1 MNNHLKKVHYLLK
14 KYLGD
19 KYISRE
25 GVNKPIFIMRF
36 TILFF
41 FMSVWGAMATSYSQ
55 TTKLTLDV
63 KNGTVSQVI
72 KEIEK
77 QSEFTFVYN
86 VNDLNLNKKVTI
98 KFENQSISEVLSA
111 LFDNDA
117 LGYRITDRHIALYVK
132 DMIQQQVGKKISGTV
147 LDIRGEPVIGANV
160 FVVGT
165 SNGTVTDMN
174 GYFEIEA
181 VPGVML
187 KISYI
192 GYLDKDVKVSL
203 DKTVFDVVLLE
214 DNKALDEIVV
224 VGYGS
229 QKKSNITGAV
239 VSVKPGE
246 FKNKGMG
253 VTDILSGRVS
263 GVDVTKGRIIIRGQ
277 ASINDMNP
285 LWIVDG
291 MPGGAPDIE
300 DIETIQILKDASSTA
315 IYGAQA
321 GAGVILVTTKKG
333 TKGKLNVN
341 ARAEFGFTMPMG
353 LPDMLNTND
362 FIAARRKFGF
372 SEPADGSWDRPE
384 SLPDTDW
391 NDMLFDTAFGHNYY
405 LQLTGG
411 GDKTTY
417 NMSGNYSHGQDIVVP
432 DKNKNE
438 GASFRIATE
447 TKFSERFK
455 FSQITSVSMNSAFE
469 PGKKILQSRQIPTMP
484 VYDPNNKKGGGWGSQ
499 PDGYQGGNPYADEMS
514 IHNDKKGYGGSVQLN
529 FDWNIIDGLDFQA
542 YFTGNFGSLAKNTT
556 YDYWNIG
563 PLTQESKLQKDFASE
578 QSLRMFYTLTYSK
591 TFWKKHNFKILA
603 GYEAYK
609 WLKNASGGFKMGFSV
624 TNPKDISLGT
634 GNMNIT
640 GKEEQSRSIS
650 QFARFNYAY
659 DDKYMLEATVRR
671 DGYDTFG
678 PDNRYAVF
686 PSFSAGWNLH
696 REAFIIDNIPAISLL
711 KLRGGWGKIGSN
723 NIAKFMYESSF
734 VNDNLYYSWDDQTVV
749 RGFWYK
755 YMANRGIQCEIVTQ
769 GDAGLDVGLFNNRL
783 NVSLEYYNKKTT
795 NMLYRIP
802 VAYSVGVPD
811 LNFSANLGEISN
823 KGWDL
828 MLQWRDNIR
837 DFDYDVSFTISQNKN
852 KVERLS
858 DELNPQLWFN
868 TGYADANYLTENGS
882 PMGQMYGF
890 VVEKIF
896 QDKSEIDALN
906 AKAEGG
912 YYQTAGTAPG
922 DFKYQDLNS
931 DGRITNEDR
940 QIIGNPWPEFIYGL
954 NTNFSWKGFNLSM
967 AWSGTSEY
975 SINNQGKTRYNTFN
989 GDENSTYDI
998 FDAWT
1003 PEHRNSDN
1011 PRVTL
1016 DDPNGNFRK
1025 FSTYFVDNVR
1035 YFKLKKLH
1043 FGYSL
1048 PKSLLAK
1055 VGFSG
1060 AEIFVNGSNLLT
1072 ITNFKG
1078 DDPEMGGYQLTRN
1091 NYTPLRE
1098 PVTRNVTFGISLN
1111 L

>member
-1 MNNHLKKVHYLLK
+1 
-14 KYLGD
+14 
-19 KYISRE
+19 
-25 GVNKPIFIMRF
+25 MRL
-36 TILFF
+36 TVMFF
-41 FMSVWGAMATSYSQ
+41 FMSVWGALATSYSQ
-55 TTKLTLDV
+55 IAKLSLNVENSTI
-63 KNGTVSQVI
+63 SQVI

-86 VNDLNLNKKVTI
+86 VNDINLNKRVSV
-98 KFENQSISEVLSA
+98 KFKDRSINEVLEV
-111 LFDNDA
+111 LFNNNA

-132 DMIQQQVGKKISGTV
+132 DMVQQQASPKISGV
-147 LDIRGEPVIGANV
+147 ISDVNGDPVIGANI

-165 SNGTVTDMN
+165 ANGTVSDMN
-174 GYFEIEA
+174 GRFEISA
-181 VPGVML
+181 PVGATL
-187 KISYI
+187 KITYI
-192 GYLDKDVKVSL
+192 GYLDKEVKVTSG
-203 DKTVFDVVLLE
+203 KTAYDIVIVE
-214 DNKALDEIVV
+214 DNQTLDEVIV

-239 VSVKPGE
+239 VSVKPDE

-253 VTDILSGRVS
+253 VTDIISGRVS
-263 GVDVTKGRIIIRGQ
+263 GVDVTRGRIIIRGQ
-277 ASINDMNP
+277 SSINDMNP

-333 TKGKLNVN
+333 TKGKLRVT
-341 ARAEFGFTMPMG
+341 ARAEFGLTMPMG
-353 LPDMLNTND
+353 IPEMLNTAD
-362 FIAARRKFGF
+362 FIAGRRKYGF
-372 SEPADGSWDRPE
+372 AEPSDGSWNHPE
-384 SLPDTDW
+384 SLPDTNW
-391 NDMLFDTAFGHNYY
+391 NDLLFNNAFGHGYY
-405 LQLTGG
+405 VQLTGG

-417 NMSGNYSHGQDIVVP
+417 NMSGGYSHGEYIMMP
-432 DKNKNE
+432 SKNKNE

-447 TKFSERFK
+447 TKFSDRFK
-455 FSQITSVSMNSAFE
+455 FSQITSVSMNSDFE
-469 PGKKILQSRQIPTMP
+469 PGNKILQPRQVPTMA
-484 VYDPNNKKGGGWGSQ
+484 VYDPNNKEGGGWGAQ
-499 PDGYQGGNPYADEMS
+499 PDGYQGGNPYASEAS
-514 IHNDKKGYGGSVQLN
+514 IQNDKKGYGGSVQLN
-529 FDWNIIDGLDFQA
+529 FDWTIIDGLAFQA
-542 YFTGNFGSLAKNTT
+542 YFTGSYGSQAKNTN
-556 YDYWNIG
+556 YDYWHLG

-578 QSLRMFYTLTYSK
+578 QNLRMFYTLTYDK
-591 TFWKKHNFKILA
+591 TFWKKHNFKVMA

-609 WLKNASGGFKMGFSV
+609 WLRNSSGGFKMSFSV

-634 GNMNIT
+634 GNMDIT

-678 PDNRYAVF
+678 PENRYAVF
-686 PSFSAGWNLH
+686 PSFSVGWNLH
-696 REAFIIDNIPAISLL
+696 RESFIADNLPYVSLL

-734 VNDNLYYSWDDQTVV
+734 VNDNLYYSWDDQSVT

-755 YMANRGIQCEIVTQ
+755 YMANRGIQCEKVAQ
-769 GDAGLDVGLFNNRL
+769 GDVGLDIGLFNNRL
-783 NVSLEYYNKKTT
+783 NASVEYYNKRTT
-795 NMLYRIP
+795 DMLYKIP

-828 MLQWRDNIR
+828 MLQWRDNVR
-837 DFDYDVSFTISQNKN
+837 DFHYDVSLTLSQNKN
-852 KVERLS
+852 KVEKLS
-858 DELNPQLWFN
+858 NELNEQLWFN
-868 TGYADANYLTENGS
+868 TGYADGNYLTENGS
-882 PMGQMYGF
+882 PMGQMYGY

-896 QDKSEIDALN
+896 QDQSEIDALN

-922 DFKYQDLNS
+922 DFMYKDLDG

-940 QIIGNPWPEFIYGL
+940 KIIGNPWPELIYGL
-954 NTNFSWKGFNLSM
+954 NMNFSWKGFNLSM
-967 AWSGTSEY
+967 AWSGTSEF
-975 SINNQGKTRYNTFN
+975 SINNQARTMYNTFN
-989 GDENSTYDI
+989 GDQNTSYDV
-998 FDAWT
+998 FKAWT
-1003 PEHRNSDN
+1003 PDNRDAVN

-1025 FSTYFVDNVR
+1025 FSTYFVDDVR

-1048 PKSLLAK
+1048 PKTLLSK
-1055 VGFSG
+1055 VGLSG
-1060 AEIFVNGSNLLT
+1060 AEVFFNGSNLLT

-1091 NYTPLRE
+1091 NYSPIRE

>member
-1 MNNHLKKVHYLLK
+1 MNNHFKKVLYLLK

-19 KYISRE
+19 TYIPRK
-25 GVNKPIFIMRF
+25 GVNKSIAIMRF

-41 FMSVWGAMATSYSQ
+41 FMSAWGAMATSYSQ

-86 VNDLNLNKKVTI
+86 VNDLNLNKKVSV
-98 KFENQSISEVLSA
+98 KFENQSITEILSV

-132 DMIQQQVGKKISGTV
+132 DMIQQQASKKISGTV
-147 LDIRGEPVIGANV
+147 LDERSEPVIGANV

-174 GYFEIEA
+174 GHFDIAA

-192 GYLDKDVKVSL
+192 GYLDKDVKVSS
-203 DKTVFDVVLLE
+203 DKIVYDVVLQE

-239 VSVKPGE
+239 VSVKPAE

-263 GVDVTKGRIIIRGQ
+263 GVDVTKGRIVIRGQ

-300 DIETIQILKDASSTA
+300 DIETIQVLKDASSTA

-372 SEPADGSWDRPE
+372 SEPADGSWNHPE

-417 NMSGNYSHGQDIVVP
+417 NMSGGYSHGQDIVVP

-447 TKFSERFK
+447 TKFSKRFK

-469 PGKKILQSRQIPTMP
+469 PGKRILQPRQVPTMP
-484 VYDPNNKKGGGWGSQ
+484 VYDPNNKKGGGWGTQ

-514 IHNDKKGYGGSVQLN
+514 IHNDKKGYGGSMQLN

-542 YFTGNFGSLAKNTT
+542 YFTGAFGSLAKNTT
-556 YDYWNIG
+556 YDYWNVG

-578 QSLRMFYTLTYSK
+578 QNLRMFYTLTYNK
-591 TFWKKHNFKILA
+591 TFWEKHNFKILA

-609 WLKNASGGFKMGFSV
+609 WLKNSSGGFKMGFSV

-634 GNMNIT
+634 GNMDIT

-686 PSFSAGWNLH
+686 PSFSVGWNLH
-696 REAFIIDNIPAISLL
+696 REAFIADNIPAISLL
-711 KLRGGWGKIGSN
+711 KLRGGWGQIGSN
-723 NIAKFMYESSF
+723 NISKFMYESSF
-734 VNDNLYYSWDDQTVV
+734 VNDNLYYSWDDQSVV

-755 YMANRGIQCEIVTQ
+755 YMANRGIQCEKVSQ
-769 GDAGLDVGLFNNRL
+769 GDAGLDLGLFDNRL

-811 LNFSANLGEISN
+811 LNFSANLGEITN

-828 MLQWRDNIR
+828 MLQWRDNVQ
-837 DFDYDVSFTISQNKN
+837 DFNYDVSFTMSQNKN
-852 KVERLS
+852 KVEKLS
-858 DELNPQLWFN
+858 NELNPQLWFN

-896 QDKSEIDALN
+896 QDKNEIDGLN

-922 DFKYQDLNS
+922 DFKYQDLDN

-940 QIIGNPWPEFIYGL
+940 KIIGNPWPEFIYGL
-954 NTNFSWKGFNLSM
+954 NMNLSWKGFNLSM

-975 SINNQGKTRYNTFN
+975 AINNQGRTRYNTFN

-1003 PEHRNSDN
+1003 SDHINTDN

-1048 PKSLLAK
+1048 PKTLLAK

-1060 AEIFVNGSNLLT
+1060 AEVFINGSNLLT
-1072 ITNFKG
+1072 ITNFEG

>member
-1 MNNHLKKVHYLLK
+1 MNNHLKKVLYEIKKYSGVTDISRNNLK
-14 KYLGD
+14 KS
-19 KYISRE
+19 I
-25 GVNKPIFIMRF
+25 IIMRF

-41 FMSVWGAMATSYSQ
+41 FMSIWGAMATSYSQ
-55 TTKLTLDV
+55 TARLSLDV
-63 KNGTVSQVI
+63 KNGTISQVI
-72 KEIEK
+72 KEIER

-86 VNDLNLNKKVTI
+86 VNDVNLTKKVSV
-98 KFENQSISEVLSA
+98 KFKDQSINDVLKV
-111 LFDNDA
+111 LFNDNA
-117 LGYRITDRHIALYVK
+117 LGYKITDRHIALYERDAVL
-132 DMIQQQVGKKISGTV
+132 QQTSTKISGFVT
-147 LDIRGEPVIGANV
+147 DIHGNPVIGANI

-165 SNGTVTDMN
+165 SNGTVSDMS
-174 GYFEIEA
+174 GRFEIEA
-181 VPGVML
+181 SVGTTL

-192 GYLDKDVKVSL
+192 GYLDKEVKVVEN
-203 DKTVFDVVLLE
+203 KTTYDIVILE
-214 DNKALDEIVV
+214 DNKTLDEVVV

-229 QKKSNITGAV
+229 QKKSHITGAV
-239 VSVKPGE
+239 VSVKPEE
-246 FKNKGMG
+246 FRNKGMG
-253 VTDILSGRVS
+253 VTDILAGRVS

-300 DIETIQILKDASSTA
+300 DIETIQVLKDASSTA

-333 TKGKLNVN
+333 TKGKLRVH
-341 ARAEFGFTMPMG
+341 ARAEFGLTMPMG
-353 LPDMLNTND
+353 LPDMLNTKD

-372 SEPADGSWDRPE
+372 TEPADGSWDHPE
-384 SLPDTDW
+384 SLPDTNW
-391 NDMLFDTAFGHNYY
+391 NDLLFDTAFGHNYY

-411 GDKTTY
+411 GEKTTY
-417 NMSGNYSHGQDIVVP
+417 NMSGNYSHGQYIVMP

-447 TKFSERFK
+447 TKFSKRFK
-455 FSQITSVSMNSAFE
+455 FSQITSVSMNSDFE
-469 PGKKILQSRQIPTMP
+469 PGKRILQPRQVPTMP
-484 VYDPNNKKGGGWGSQ
+484 VYDSNNKAGGGWGTQ
-499 PDGYQGGNPYADEMS
+499 PDGYQGGNPYADEMTV
-514 IHNDKKGYGGSVQLN
+514 HNDKKGYGGSVQLN

-542 YFTGNFGSLAKNTT
+542 YFTGSFGSQAKNTN

-578 QSLRMFYTLTYSK
+578 QNLRMFYTLTYGK
-591 TFWKKHNFKILA
+591 TFWKKHNFKIMA

-609 WLKNASGGFKMGFSV
+609 WLKNSSGGFKMGFSV

-634 GNMNIT
+634 GNMDIT

-678 PDNRYAVF
+678 PDNRYAIF
-686 PSFSAGWNLH
+686 PSFSIGWNIH
-696 REAFIIDNIPAISLL
+696 REAFIADNIPAISLL
-711 KLRGGWGKIGSN
+711 KIRGGWGKIGSN
-723 NIAKFMYESSF
+723 NISKFMYESAF
-734 VNDNLYYSWDDQTVV
+734 VNDNLYYSWDDQSVV

-755 YMANRGIQCEIVTQ
+755 YMANRGIQCEKVAQ
-769 GDAGLDVGLFNNRL
+769 GDVGLDLGLFNNRF

-795 NMLYRIP
+795 DMLYRIP

-828 MLQWRDNIR
+828 MLQWRDNVR
-837 DFDYDVSFTISQNKN
+837 EFNYDVSFTVSQNKN
-852 KVERLS
+852 EVEKLS
-858 DELNPQLWFN
+858 NELNPQLWFN
-868 TGYADANYLTENGS
+868 TGYADANYLTENGY

-896 QDKSEIDALN
+896 QEQNEIDALN

-922 DFKYQDLNS
+922 DFKYTDLDG

-940 QIIGNPWPEFIYGL
+940 QIIGNPWPEFIFGL

-967 AWSGTSEY
+967 AWSGTSEFA
-975 SINNQGKTRYNTFN
+975 INNQGKTRYNTFN
-989 GDENSTYDI
+989 GDENTTYDV

-1003 PEHRNSDN
+1003 TDNRNTEN

-1048 PKSLLAK
+1048 PKSIMAK
-1055 VGFSG
+1055 VGLSG
-1060 AEIFVNGSNLLT
+1060 AEIFFNGSNLWT
-1072 ITNFKG
+1072 ITSFKG

-1098 PVTRNVTFGISLN
+1098 PVTRNVTFGVSLT